1 MHERNRRPARPGTAP
16 PRPAPPQT
24 LPHRIEPERLAESLR
39 AIWARADS

>member
-1 MHERNRRPARPGTAP
+1 LMHERNRRPARH
-16 PRPAPPQT
+16 RPAPPQT